1 MDESQR
7 RLLIP
12 RRVDDPLRFF
22 LWDADVALL
31 FIVFVGIGMIMDA
44 PLLSFAV
51 GGACSWGYSKVK
63 GGAKRG
69 FGIHALYWYVG
80 LSLGKRTPSSS
91 QRHFVG

>member
-1 MDESQR
+1 MDEHQR

-22 LWDADVALL
+22 LWDADVALV
-31 FIVFVGIGMIMDA
+31 FIAFIGVGMIMDA
-44 PLLSFAV
+44 PLVSL
-51 GGACSWGYSKVK
+51 GLGAGSAWAYSKLK

-69 FGIHALYWYVG
+69 FGLHALYWYVG
-80 LSLGKRTPSSS
+80 LSLGKRTPKSS

>member
-22 LWDADVALL
+22 LWDADVALV
-31 FIVFVGIGMIMDA
+31 FIAFVGVGMILDA
-44 PLLSFAV
+44 PLISFGI
-51 GGACSWGYSKVK
+51 GGVVAWGYSKLK
-63 GGAKRG
+63 GGARRG

-80 LSLGKRTPSSS
+80 LSLGKRTPGSSR
-91 QRHFVG
+91 RHFVG